1 MKKNNNKNSKS
12 KQNLNE
18 TLVELIQ
25 CNLLRIQQYSFLIE
39 HIDQQREPELQ
50 ATLESAMQDS
60 QRFKTQLQQL
70 LDSGEPQCNPDAVFQ
85 EIANQTGVEIAV
97 IPQALETE
105 SMLIKSYQ
113 KALPLYPEQEQIE
126 FLLKG
131 HLLRIQQTLD
141 KLEHRTSFS
150 LD

>member
-1 MKKNNNKNSKS
+1 MKKNNIKNSKS

-18 TLVELIQ
+18 TLVELIE
-25 CNLLRIQQYSFLIE
+25 CNLQRIEQYSFLIE

-50 ATLESAMQDS
+50 ETLESAMQDS

-70 LDSGEPQCNPDAVFQ
+70 LESGEPGCKPDAVLQ

-141 KLEHRTSFS
+141 KLEYRSPFS
-150 LD
+150 GD

>member
-1 MKKNNNKNSKS
+1 MKKNNSKDSKS
-12 KQNLNE
+12 KKNLDE
-18 TLVELIQ
+18 TLFGLIR
-25 CNLLRIQQYSFLIE
+25 CNLLRIEQYSFLIE
-39 HIDQQREPELQ
+39 HIDQEREPELQ

-70 LDSGEPQCNPDAVFQ
+70 LDSGDPCCEPDAISQ
-85 EIANQTGVEIAV
+85 KIASQTGVEIAV

-113 KALPLYPEQEQIE
+113 KALSLYTEHEQIE

-131 HLLRIQQTLD
+131 HLLCIQQTLD
-141 KLEHRTSFS
+141 QLEHRSAFS
-150 LD
+150 AD